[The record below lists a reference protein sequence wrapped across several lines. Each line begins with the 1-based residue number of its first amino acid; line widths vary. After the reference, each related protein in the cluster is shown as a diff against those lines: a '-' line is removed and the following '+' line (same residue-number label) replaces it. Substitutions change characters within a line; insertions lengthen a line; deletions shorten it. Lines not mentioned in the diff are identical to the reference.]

1 MDEMGVGLDAGQSGR
16 WADGAGRGS
25 VCRSSGRRC
34 LNTLLKQSA
43 GAQPWSNFGPI
54 PQNLGPSSVQW
65 EPWEGLPQGTLSAV
79 CIHQHRSSGTPMNFC
94 AGSFKL
100 SMELIQGRD
109 LGGRPNPESVTHQLC
124 DLEQVSQLV
133 TQFPLL

>member
-1 MDEMGVGLDAGQSGR
+1 MG
-16 WADGAGRGS
+16 
-25 VCRSSGRRC
+25 
-34 LNTLLKQSA
+34 
-43 GAQPWSNFGPI
+43 NFCPV
-54 PQNLGPSSVQW
+54 PQNLDPSSVQR
-65 EPWEGLPQGTLSAV
+65 EPWEGLPQGTFSAV
-79 CIHQHRSSGTPMNFC
+79 CIHQHPSSGTPLNFR

-109 LGGRPNPESVTHQLC
+109 LGGRPHPGSVTYQVC